1 MPKKGEVSYRKGTK
15 IPKRDI
21 RVRRRNEAARMVE
34 KPEDLDLNRIPSG
47 GTRDE
52 QMKAA
57 VLASILL
64 GQPVT
69 AIAAQY
75 NLPYQTV
82 YNWKEAFDITNPV
95 NRRDRLSENL
105 LVFIEQEIKNMVAIS
120 IATSDTDWIRD
131 QSASE
136 LASYISVK
144 HASLMRVLEA
154 FGKAS
159 AHADDLRQKQ
169 EIVQIEGE
177 TE

>member
-1 MPKKGEVSYRKGTK
+1 MPRKGEASPRKGTK
-15 IPKRDI
+15 MPVRDN

-34 KPEDLDLNRIPSG
+34 KPNELDLNRIPSG

-52 QMKAA
+52 QIKAA

-64 GQPVT
+64 GQPVA
-69 AIAAQY
+69 AIAVQY

-82 YNWKEAFDITNPV
+82 YNWKEAFDLTSPV

-105 LVFIEQEIKNMVAIS
+105 MIFIEQEIKNMVAIS

-131 QSASE
+131 QTASE
-136 LASYISVK
+136 LADYISVK
-144 HASLMRVLEA
+144 HNSLMRVLEA

-159 AHADDLRQKQ
+159 AHADVLHQQ
-169 EIVQIEGE
+169 ELVQIEGE